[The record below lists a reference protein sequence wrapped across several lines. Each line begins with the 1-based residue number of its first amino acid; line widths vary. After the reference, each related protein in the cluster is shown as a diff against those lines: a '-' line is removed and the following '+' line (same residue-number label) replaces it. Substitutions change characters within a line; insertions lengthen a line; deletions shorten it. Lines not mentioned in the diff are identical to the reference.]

1 VKRRNEPG
9 KGKWSIPGG
18 KVELGESLEQTV
30 LREVKEETGLEVE
43 NPEHIDIVNNII
55 ADEDGRTKYHFVI
68 IDFFVKVKGGRL
80 AASSDAEDL
89 QWVGF
94 DMIGKY
100 DLTRTFKEFFERNRE
115 KLQKL
120 DSYSSN

>member
-1 VKRRNEPG
+1 M
-9 KGKWSIPGG
+9 
-18 KVELGESLEQTV
+18 GESLEQTV

>member
-43 NPEHIDIVNNII
+43 NPQHIDVIDNII
-55 ADEDGRTKYHFVI
+55 ADEDGRTEYHFVI
-68 IDFFVKVKGGRL
+68 IDFFVKVKGGKL
-80 AASSDAEDL
+80 GASSDAEDL
-89 QWVGF
+89 QWVDF
-94 DMIGKY
+94 DMIDKY

>member
-30 LREVKEETGLEVE
+30 VREVKEETGLEVE
-43 NPEHIDIVNNII
+43 NPQHIDVVDNII
-55 ADEDGRTKYHFVI
+55 ADEDGRTEYHFVI
-68 IDFFVKVKGGRL
+68 IDFFVKVKGGKL
-80 AASSDAEDL
+80 GASSDAEDL

-94 DMIGKY
+94 DMIDKY

-120 DSYSSN
+120 DSCFSS

>member
-1 VKRRNEPG
+1 MKRRNEPG

-18 KVELGESLEQTV
+18 KVELGERLEQTV
-30 LREVKEETGLEVE
+30 VREVKEETGLEVE
-43 NPEHIDIVNNII
+43 SPEHIDVVNNIV
-55 ADEDGRTKYHFVI
+55 ADEDGRIEYHFVV

-80 AASSDAEDL
+80 RASSDAEDL

-94 DMIGKY
+94 GMMDKY
-100 DLTRTFKEFFERNRE
+100 DLTRTFREFFERNRE